1 VGNKQQAT
9 IPHKIGIFEDWLQ
22 QNPIQQA
29 SWASRGKNEEI

>member
-1 VGNKQQAT
+1 MRSGEKQQAT

-29 SWASRGKNEEI
+29 GWQAEEK